1 MTWHISST
9 YFPHKRI
16 HKATWSSPGG
26 TTTNQIDHILIDRR
40 HGCDITDVRSCHGAD
55 CDSDHYMVRVNY
67 KQKIANMR
75 KIGGRKQ
82 KKYVSILKK
91 DMQVAKRYSD
101 SIQEKIS
108 EIVQ

>member
-1 MTWHISST
+1 MTWRISST
-9 YFPHKRI
+9 YFPYKRF

-91 DMQVAKRYSD
+91 RHAGC
-101 SIQEKIS
+101 
-108 EIVQ
+108 